1 MNIYQA
7 LKKVSWEKQHYFKY
21 KFPDL
26 RYQKDRPLKTEEQFL
41 KYVNRKTI
49 DSFLNWELTEEYKN
63 LVILY
68 LHSQVADDLLETYKA
83 VSDKAKNGDEKS
95 VKLFLQL
102 KKEINTSSK
111 QVAKQFQSPSDDE
124 DDYDLDLS

>member
-1 MNIYQA
+1 M
-7 LKKVSWEKQHYFKY
+7 
-21 KFPDL
+21 
-26 RYQKDRPLKTEEQFL
+26 
-41 KYVNRKTI
+41 
-49 DSFLNWELTEEYKN
+49 
-63 LVILY
+63 
-68 LHSQVADDLLETYKA
+68 ADDLLETYKA